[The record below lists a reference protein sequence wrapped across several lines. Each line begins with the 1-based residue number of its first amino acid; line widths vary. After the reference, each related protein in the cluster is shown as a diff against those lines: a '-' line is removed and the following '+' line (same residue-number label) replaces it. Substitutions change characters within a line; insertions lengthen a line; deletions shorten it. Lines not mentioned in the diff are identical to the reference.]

1 MIVVGVVLSIIA
13 GQANYRAVYGSIQNN
28 FINQFEDK
36 NMGMKFTYP
45 FNWTVIGKSDMTDV
59 GW

>member
-1 MIVVGVVLSIIA
+1 MIIVGVVLSIIA

-36 NMGMKFTYP
+36 NVGMKFTY
-45 FNWTVIGKSDMTDV
+45 FEERLLSGQL
-59 GW
+59 GY